1 MQQLQH
7 WIKQREAHLRELQ
20 SHWHAECPCGLS
32 TIAMKQPE
40 GQPELLPCTPP
51 RKCSWSGR
59 VALQTAPTAG
69 LSAAG
74 CGCEST
80 SAEAAMGWVE
90 QLTQRVHGSLPA
102 GGLQWQ
108 ATTQVPTLTR
118 TADRSSCRQ
127 ILPDAQC

>member
-20 SHWHAECPCGLS
+20 SHWHARCPCGLS

-40 GQPELLPCTPP
+40 GQLELLPCTPT
-51 RKCSWSGR
+51 RKRSWSGR
-59 VALQTAPTAG
+59 AALQTAPSAAS
-69 LSAAG
+69 SAAG

-80 SAEAAMGWVE
+80 PAEPAMGWVE
-90 QLTQRVHGSLPA
+90 QQTRRVHGSLPA

-108 ATTQVPTLTR
+108 ATTQVPTLAK
-118 TADRSSCRQ
+118 TADVTEL
-127 ILPDAQC
+127 LPSDIA